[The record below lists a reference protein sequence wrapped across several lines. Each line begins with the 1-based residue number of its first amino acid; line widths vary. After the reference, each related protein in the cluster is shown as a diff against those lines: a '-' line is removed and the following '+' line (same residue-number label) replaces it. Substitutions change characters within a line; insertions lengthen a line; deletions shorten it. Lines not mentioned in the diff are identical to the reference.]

1 MVGHQVTNAA
11 SRGSLTTAIILANVT
26 IKSSIPVVYMEASWL
41 EVDVPFVYEVFWLV
55 GGFLRCDR
63 LGRLLNPE
71 AVFTVMLGVPD
82 EYTLLFLV

>member
-1 MVGHQVTNAA
+1 
-11 SRGSLTTAIILANVT
+11 
-26 IKSSIPVVYMEASWL
+26 MEASWL

-71 AVFTVMLGVPD
+71 AVFTVMLGIPD
-82 EYTLLFLV
+82 EYTLLSLV